1 MLSILLSTRVMMVQ
15 FLQET
20 HKLFG
25 HLRVCDEG
33 QRAQVGEP
41 NVGKSQRPRI
51 SEASNLI
58 GLKCHRPQMSQASN
72 LRVLKSESPQI

>member
-25 HLRVCDEG
+25 HLRGCDEG

-41 NVGKSQRPRI
+41 NVGKSQRPQI
-51 SEASNLI
+51 SEASNL
-58 GLKCHRPQMSQASN
+58 K
-72 LRVLKSESPQI
+72 VLKSYRPQLL

>member
-41 NVGKSQRPRI
+41 NVGKSQRPQI
-51 SEASNLI
+51 LKSSNLT
-58 GLKCHRPQMSQASN
+58 GLNSYRPQILKSSN
-72 LRVLKSESPQI
+72 LKVLKF